1 MKIEIWSDIMCPF
14 CYIGKKHLETA
25 LKPFG
30 DADAIDVV
38 WKSYQLDPYIPRH
51 PEYKNTYDYLA
62 ASKGMSYDDAKQM
75 TAGVAQAAAN
85 AGLTLDFER
94 AVVANSFD
102 AHRLVHLAQAK
113 GIAGAVKEGLFR
125 AHFTEGK
132 DVNSREILIAVGMAA
147 GLAEADI
154 TAMLDSEKYS
164 DEVAQDIREARD
176 IGVRGVP
183 FFVFNRKYAV
193 SGAQPPEVFSE
204 TLEKSFTEW
213 RAENPK
219 PALTVTEGPTCGPDG
234 RCD

>member
-25 LKPFG
+25 LKQFG
-30 DADAIDVV
+30 DAESIDVE

-51 PEYKNTYDYLA
+51 PEYKNTYQYLA
-62 ASKGMSYDDAKQM
+62 ENKGMSDEEARQM
-75 TAGVAQAAAN
+75 TEGVAAAGAR
-85 AGLTLDFER
+85 AGITLDFER

-102 AHRLVHLAQAK
+102 AHRLVHLAQTK
-113 GIAGAVKEGLFR
+113 GLAGTVKEGLFR

-132 DVNSREILIAVGMAA
+132 DINSREILLAIGTDA
-147 GLAEADI
+147 GLTADEVN
-154 TAMLDSEKYS
+154 TVLDSDRYN
-164 DEVAQDIREARD
+164 DEVTHDIREARD

-193 SGAQPPEVFSE
+193 SGAQPSEVFLQ
-204 TLEKSFTEW
+204 TLEKSFDEW
-213 RAENPK
+213 RAANAK
-219 PALTVTEGPTCGPDG
+219 VTLTVTGGPTCDPDG

>member
-14 CYIGKKHLETA
+14 CYIGKRHLETA
-25 LKPFG
+25 LNQFS

-38 WKSYQLDPYIPRH
+38 WKSYQLDPYIPRN
-51 PEYKNTYDYLA
+51 PEYKNTYAYLA
-62 ASKGMSYDDAKQM
+62 ATKGMSYDEAKQM
-75 TAGVAQAAAN
+75 TAGVTQAAAN
-85 AGLTLDFER
+85 AGLTMDFER

-102 AHRLVHLAQAK
+102 AHRLVHLAQTK
-113 GIAGAVKEGLFR
+113 GLASTVKENLFH

-132 DVNSREILIAVGMAA
+132 DVNSHEVLIAVGTAA
-147 GLAEADI
+147 GLTETEISAVLASD
-154 TAMLDSEKYS
+154 LYS
-164 DEVAQDIREARD
+164 DAVAADIREARD

-193 SGAQPPEVFSE
+193 SGAQPTDVFLQ
-204 TLEKSFTEW
+204 TLEKSFAEW

-219 PALTVTEGPTCGPDG
+219 VTLTVAEGPTCGPDG